1 MQRERENDQ
10 TAIMTVLYKNKAQE
24 SVTLLEFLKAYH

>member
-10 TAIMTVLYKNKAQE
+10 KAIVTVLYKNKAQE
-24 SVTLLEFLKAYH
+24 SVESISLTT